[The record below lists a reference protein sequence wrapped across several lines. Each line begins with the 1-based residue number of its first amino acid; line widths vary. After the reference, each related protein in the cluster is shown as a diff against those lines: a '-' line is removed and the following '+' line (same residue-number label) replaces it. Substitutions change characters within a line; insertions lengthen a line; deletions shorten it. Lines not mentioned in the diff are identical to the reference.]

1 MTGTIIMNWLIEW
14 QALSARIKGI
24 LDAGSFFYKA
34 LLPSAADPRS
44 VKKKILLKDAEKIF
58 GNLKEFSENYQSVL
72 PKIAVECLSGFLNK
86 PELRNS
92 GFFQPEKIWESG
104 NVQFALT
111 SLAAFQSEFNYII
124 ADTQFIA
131 RRITERAFIH
141 LQRCIVVDEEVRQKW
156 VSAFNMHETKCEKL
170 GALHLLYHGVWAFKA
185 DATGGKT
192 DLILNEPLPS
202 ASVIES
208 SADALVLT
216 EWKLVKSPNEL
227 HDKIQEAQ
235 KQAEIYNSDVLGGIE
250 IRNYHYLVMVSERR
264 MEMPDDSINNRT
276 KYRHINIAV
285 NPKSPSEE
293 ARR

>member
-1 MTGTIIMNWLIEW
+1 MNWLIEW

-34 LLPSAADPRS
+34 LHHSSEDSRS

-58 GNLKEFSENYQSVL
+58 SNLKAFSEKYQSVF
-72 PKIAVECLSGFLNK
+72 PIAAAECLSGFLSK
-86 PELRNS
+86 PELTEPT
-92 GFFQPEKIWESG
+92 FFKPDRTWESG

-111 SLAAFQSEFNYII
+111 ALAAFQSEFNYII

-141 LQRCIVVDEEVRQKW
+141 LQRCIVVDNEVRQKW
-156 VSAFNMHETKCEKL
+156 LDAFITHETKCEKL
-170 GALHLLYHGVWAFKA
+170 GALHLLHHGVWAFKA

-202 ASVIES
+202 ATVIES
-208 SADALVLT
+208 AADTLVLT

-227 HDKIQEAQ
+227 QGKIQEAQ
-235 KQAEIYNSDVLGGIE
+235 KQAEIYSSDVLGGIE
-250 IRNYHYLVMVSERR
+250 IRNYRYLVMVSEKRLG
-264 MEMPDDSINNRT
+264 MPDDIIENGT
-276 KYRHINIAV
+276 TYRHINIAV
-285 NPKSPSEE
+285 NPGSPSEE
-293 ARR
+293 SRK